1 MSSSRDLLHPPLL
14 HLLHW
19 LAASLPLAPTWAP
32 YIAGNKKSN
41 PKKKATQTD
50 KHSRK
55 YTDSVTGKYRD
66 VIDSG

>member
-32 YIAGNKKSN
+32 YIAGNKKST
-41 PKKKATQTD
+41 PPPQKKKQPRLTNIKGNTLIQ
-50 KHSRK
+50 
-55 YTDSVTGKYRD
+55 
-66 VIDSG
+66 